1 MKIKVLKTTIFVV
14 FAVMAMLGC
23 KKQPVIYANHDITA
37 CGVDDPLV
45 NLPWLAEIC
54 NNSMDEKDM
63 SIYLKQDTITNDY
76 YFVTLIAFEL
86 KGRGKF
92 VEGDI
97 FNCSGDKILSYTTIT
112 PPRPELCEFDE
123 NKINLGV
130 IWSIKQ

>member
-1 MKIKVLKTTIFVV
+1 MKKVYSLLFLVLTITLVTCRK
-14 FAVMAMLGC
+14 GTI
-23 KKQPVIYANHDITA
+23 IYANHYVTA
-37 CGVDDPLV
+37 CRVNDPLV
-45 NLPWLAEIC
+45 NLPWLAELC

-76 YFVTLIAFEL
+76 YFVTLITFEL
-86 KGRGKF
+86 KGMGEF

-97 FNCSGDKILSYTTIT
+97 FNCSGDKILSYTTVT
-112 PPRPELCEFDE
+112 PPMPELYEFDE